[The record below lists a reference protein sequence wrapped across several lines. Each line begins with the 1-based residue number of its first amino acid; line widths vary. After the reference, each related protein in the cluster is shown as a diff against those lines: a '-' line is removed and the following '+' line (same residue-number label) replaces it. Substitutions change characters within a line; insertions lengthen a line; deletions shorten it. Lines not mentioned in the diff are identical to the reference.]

1 MDALLKKNGGKIDV
15 NDLTAKPE
23 DVAEGETFLGNGS
36 ADKKTG
42 TLKNIG
48 SPKYTLSINDSLTLS
63 AGIYNGGTVTQNI
76 PTLGEQRIYPGKNV
90 VILPTAEKYMTGN
103 IILEPIRNLTP
114 DVIKKGEYVGGVGPG
129 TWEGYVNDDPLWPY
143 YNGAFYQG
151 QSAEILTGNP
161 NETLESRQ
169 GPYRGYLGTVS
180 FQRDRIR
187 ANHPRENQIT
197 TSGIVFNVPYILK
210 EVDHLS
216 IRAVVTTENEKGGE
230 IRIML
235 AQKKVKNW
243 VRNYAMSYNPDLG
256 TVYADVTMFD
266 EDADHFAD
274 VYNYRITPIDR
285 EVYLY
290 VIFISRYAQTKDVH
304 AIEFYE
310 NWE

>member
-15 NDLTAKPE
+15 SDLTAKPE
-23 DVAEGETFLGNGS
+23 DVAEGESFLGNGS
-36 ADKKTG
+36 ADKKMG

-48 SPKYTLSINDSLTLS
+48 SPKYTLSINDSLTLP

-76 PTLGEQRIYPGKNV
+76 PTLGEQRTYPGKNV

-103 IILEPIRNLTP
+103 IVLEPIRNLTP

-169 GPYRGYLGTVS
+169 GPYRGYLGIVS

-187 ANHPRENQIT
+187 ANHSRENQIT
-197 TSGIVFNVPYILK
+197 ASGIVFNVPYILK

-216 IRAVVTTENEKGGE
+216 IGAVVTTENEKGGE
-230 IRIML
+230 IRVIL
-235 AQKKVKNW
+235 AQKKVTNW

-256 TVYADVTMFD
+256 TVYADITMFD
-266 EDADHFAD
+266 EDADHFTNIYD
-274 VYNYRITPIDR
+274 YRITPINK

-290 VIFISRYAQTKDVH
+290 VIFISRYAQTKDVNT
-304 AIEFYE
+304 IEFHE